1 MNTAKPILLVVD
13 DEPDMADFVAI
24 AGESTGYEVKVA
36 HSGREFQQVYL
47 GSNPA
52 LIVMDVAM
60 PDMDAI
66 QLLEWL
72 GDAGN
77 VVPVILM
84 SGYGDHMLSWAS
96 TLGSEKGNTVIET
109 LSKPIK
115 LEILENT
122 LSEYMKNIS

>member
-1 MNTAKPILLVVD
+1 MDAMKPTLLIVD
-13 DEPDMADFVAI
+13 DEPDMANFIAI
-24 AGESTGYEVKVA
+24 AGESVGYEIKIT
-36 HSGREFQQVYL
+36 HSGREFQQEYL
-47 GSNPA
+47 GCDPA

-77 VVPVILM
+77 GVPVILI

-96 TLGSEKGNTVIET
+96 TLGRKMGNTVIQT

-115 LEILENT
+115 LELLENV
-122 LSEYMKNIS
+122 LSDSMKNTG